1 MVKITNLNK
10 YFYYHKSNEIHVINN
25 TSFEF
30 PKTGL
35 VTIIGESGSGKT
47 TLMNVIG
54 GLDDFHSGTIE
65 IDDLKIKK
73 YSSKKIDRLR
83 NEKIGY
89 IFQNYLLLQGRTVY
103 DNLRLQLNMYDI
115 SDNEKNERIDYVLK
129 AVGML
134 KYKKKNVSEL
144 SGGQQ
149 QRVAIAR
156 ALIKSPSLIL
166 ADEPT
171 GNLDEKNTIQ
181 IMNIIKKISKNT
193 LVILVSH
200 EMSIANAYSDYI
212 IEVSDGKIVRE
223 QNIENAIGYQ
233 YEDDQNLYLK
243 EYSYQ
248 SIDNN
253 NIHIDFYS
261 NEEVKVNLQI
271 IYENGKFYIR
281 STDNLVYLDD
291 SSEIKVLDEHKKILD
306 ADQEILEND
315 YELKRLPYS
324 KDPSLSFKE
333 KINLTLSN
341 LSKMKKRTIFLAFP
355 LIILIVLTI
364 LSVQS
369 VVSASVVD
377 YQHIAYKDSRIYNV
391 VFEKGIATMD
401 YAVSRFGFEKFYDD
415 FVEEKSHI
423 EPILDYYVDFDFRL
437 PNFSQLSNKK
447 YRINGFSLLP
457 LDVLSEDELLYGRL
471 PENATEIVVEKWV
484 LENAINNSTLNNFMD
499 IYSFI
504 NRTVKLLNKY
514 DLTIVGIA
522 DNDENTVYMNKW
534 MLLNVYPSELRKN
547 GITVCSYSE
556 FLKYEPNLLNEE
568 IDIYEGIMSSEVVFA
583 YLDKDLLLNDDKRL
597 SINITSKIDFGTCPF
612 DLVLSDEIYNEV
624 YRSILSTNY
633 QKLDL
638 YCENDKEKQEVDNY
652 INSVSEYFTS
662 GTLKATEEFGYDLG
676 IPIDYPTVK
685 FNITAKSSYDELVSP
700 YEASANKVVASRILI
715 TFAIILISVI
725 IVFFAMK
732 SYAIKN
738 IYDIGVYRAIGIKK
752 GSIVFVYA
760 LEIFIISIFTTLL
773 GGTLCYL
780 VTNVIAGV
788 PIIDDA
794 TAISFP
800 LYLICTLGMIVIN
813 VLVGILPVILYMK
826 LTPAKLLT
834 KYDV

>member
-10 YFYYHKSNEIHVINN
+10 YFYHHKSNEIHVINN

-54 GLDDFHSGTIE
+54 GLDDFHSGTIK
-65 IDDLKIKK
+65 IDDFEIKK
-73 YSSKKIDRLR
+73 YSSTKIDRIR

-103 DNLRLQLNMYDI
+103 ENLRLQLNMYDI

-156 ALIKSPSLIL
+156 ALIKAPSLVL

-212 IEVSDGKIVRE
+212 IEVSDGKIIKDHT
-223 QNIENAIGYQ
+223 IENAKGYQ
-233 YEDDQNLYLK
+233 YEDDQNIYLK

-248 SIDNN
+248 SIDNEKV
-253 NIHIDFYS
+253 HIDFYS
-261 NEEVKVNLQI
+261 NEDVKINIQI
-271 IYENGKFYIR
+271 IHENGKFYIK
-281 STDNLVYLDD
+281 SSENVVYLDD
-291 SSEIKVLDEHKKILD
+291 KSEVKVLDEHKKTLD
-306 ADQEILEND
+306 ADKEILGND
-315 YELKRLPYS
+315 YELERLPYS

-333 KINLTLSN
+333 KVNLTLSN

-355 LIILIVLTI
+355 LIILIVLI
-364 LSVQS
+364 IFSVQS
-369 VVSASVVD
+369 VISASVVD

-391 VFEKGIATMD
+391 TFEKAVATMD
-401 YAVSRFGFEKFYDD
+401 SAVSKFGFEKFYDG
-415 FVEEKSHI
+415 FIVENPNI
-423 EPILDYYVDFDFRL
+423 EPVLDYYVDFDFRL
-437 PNFSQLSNKK
+437 PNFTQLDNKK

-457 LDVLSEDELLYGRL
+457 VDVLSEDELLYGKL
-471 PENATEIVVEKWV
+471 PEKATEIVVERWV

-499 IYSFI
+499 IYSFV
-504 NRTVKLLNKY
+504 NKTVRLLNKY

-522 DNDENTVYMNKW
+522 DNNENTVYMNKW
-534 MLLNVYPSELRKN
+534 MLLNIYPSNLRKD

-556 FLKYEPNLLNEE
+556 FLKYEPHMVGLE
-568 IDIYEGIMSSEVVFA
+568 IDKYEGIMSSDVVFA
-583 YLDKDLLLNDDKRL
+583 YLDRDLVLNDDKRL
-597 SINITSKIDFGTCPF
+597 TVDVTSKIDFGSCPF
-612 DLVLSDEIYNEV
+612 DLILSDEIYDEL
-624 YRSILSTNY
+624 YRTILSLNY

-638 YCENDKEKQEVDNY
+638 FCETKEERKAVDNY
-652 INSVSEYFTS
+652 IYSVSDYFNS
-662 GTLKATEEFGYDLG
+662 GSLKATEEFGYDLG
-676 IPIDYPTVK
+676 IPVDYTTVK
-685 FNITAKSSYDELVSP
+685 FTITSKSDYDDLVAP
-700 YEASANKVVASRILI
+700 YENSAAKVVASRILI
-715 TFAIILISVI
+715 TIAIILISVI

-780 VTNVIAGV
+780 VTNVIAGI
-788 PIIDDA
+788 PIIDET
-794 TAISFP
+794 TAITFP
-800 LYLICTLGMIVIN
+800 LYLICTFGMMVIN
-813 VLVGILPVILYMK
+813 VLVGILPVMLYMK

-834 KYDV
+834 KHDV

>member
-10 YFYYHKSNEIHVINN
+10 YFYYRKSNEIHVINN

-65 IDDLKIKK
+65 IDDIKIKK
-73 YSSKKIDRLR
+73 YSSAKIDRLR

-115 SDNEKNERIDYVLK
+115 SDSEKNERIDYVLK

-149 QRVAIAR
+149 QRIAIAR

-212 IEVSDGKIVRE
+212 IEVSDGKIIKE
-223 QNIENAIGYQ
+223 QSIENAVGYQ
-233 YEDDQNLYLK
+233 YEDDQNIYLK
-243 EYSYQ
+243 EYNYQ
-248 SIDNN
+248 SIDNDN
-253 NIHIDFYS
+253 VHIDFYS
-261 NEEVKVNLQI
+261 NEQAKVNLEI

-281 STDNLVYLDD
+281 SSDNVVYLDE
-291 SSEIKVLDEHKKILD
+291 SSEIKVLNEHKKVLD

-315 YELKRLPYS
+315 YELERLPYS

-364 LSVQS
+364 FSVQS
-369 VVSASVVD
+369 VISASIVD

-391 VFEKGIATMD
+391 TFEKGIANMES
-401 YAVSRFGFEKFYDD
+401 ASSKFGFEKFYDG
-415 FVEEKSHI
+415 FIETNPHI
-423 EPILDYYVDFDFRL
+423 EPVLDYYVDFDFKL
-437 PNFSQLSNKK
+437 PNFTQLSNKK

-457 LDVLSEDELLYGRL
+457 IDLLSEDKLLYGRL
-471 PENATEIVVEKWV
+471 PEKATEIVVERWV
-484 LENAINNSTLNNFMD
+484 IENAIKNSTLNNFMD
-499 IYSFI
+499 IYSFV
-504 NRTVKLLNKY
+504 NKTVKLFNEY

-522 DNDENTVYMNKW
+522 DNEENTIYMNRW
-534 MLLNVYPSELRKN
+534 MLLNVYPSNFRKD
-547 GITVCSYSE
+547 GITACSYSE
-556 FLKYEPNLLNEE
+556 FLKYEPNLL
-568 IDIYEGIMSSEVVFA
+568 DVAPGKYEGIMSSKVVFA
-583 YLDKDLLLNDDKRL
+583 YLDKDLELNDDKRL
-597 SINITSKIDFGTCPF
+597 TIDITNKIDFGTCPF
-612 DLVLSDEIYNEV
+612 DLVLSDEIYDEL
-624 YRSILSTNY
+624 YRTILSLNY

-638 YCENDKEKQEVDNY
+638 FCETDQEKKEVDAY
-652 INSVSEYFTS
+652 INSVSDYFGS
-662 GTLKATEEFGYDLG
+662 GKLQATEEFGYDLG
-676 IPIDYPTVK
+676 IPLDYTVVK
-685 FNITAKSSYDELVSP
+685 YIITAKSSYDEIVAP
-700 YEASANKVVASRILI
+700 YETSASKVVASRILI

-760 LEIFIISIFTTLL
+760 LEILIISIFTTLL

-780 VTNVIAGV
+780 VTNVIAGI
-788 PIIDDA
+788 PIIDET

-800 LYLICTLGMIVIN
+800 LYLICTLGMMIVN

-826 LTPAKLLT
+826 LTPSKLLT